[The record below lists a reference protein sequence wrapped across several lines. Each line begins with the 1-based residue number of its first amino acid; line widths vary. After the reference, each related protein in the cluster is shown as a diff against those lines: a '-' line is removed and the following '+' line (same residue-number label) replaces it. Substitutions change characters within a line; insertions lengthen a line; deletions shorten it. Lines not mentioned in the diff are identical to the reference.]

1 MNVRIVFIATL
12 FPLFATG
19 CASKRIDASAVEREV
34 SARSSLPVRW
44 DQGTEADAQVR
55 ARVKELLAKDLT
67 LDGAVEVALLNN
79 RTLQATYERLGV
91 AQSDLVEAGLLA
103 NPSLSGSALFPLKGG
118 APRLSGSVAHSFLSL
133 LMIPAR
139 RKLARAEFEQQKL
152 LVADE
157 VLALAAEVKIAFVE
171 AQSAQQVLALQRTV
185 QDASAAGAEVARRQ
199 HIAGNLSDLQLALEE
214 EQHEMTALDLGGA
227 ETDVFA
233 SREHLNRLMGAWGAD
248 VSWKIT
254 EPLAAIPAREAVL
267 ENLESLAIAKRLDLA
282 AGRQE
287 VVLLQSALGTSR
299 RWRWFPGLEIG
310 VEAERE
316 TDGVRLVGPTL
327 SFELPI
333 FDRGQGSLL
342 RLRSQLRQSE
352 NILAARA
359 IEIRSEVR
367 ESRDQ
372 VVRLRGRVVHYRT
385 VVIPLRERI
394 VALSQQRYNAMLLGV
409 YELLRAK
416 QNEIDTYQEFIE
428 TTRDYWVARA
438 ELERAVGGNI
448 APASSEG
455 ESK

>member
-1 MNVRIVFIATL
+1 MNARIVFVAML
-12 FPLFATG
+12 LPLLSTG
-19 CASKRIDASAVEREV
+19 CASKRVDASAVEREV
-34 SARSSLPVRW
+34 SSRSSLPVRW
-44 DQGTEADAQVR
+44 DQGTEADAKVR
-55 ARVKELLAKDLT
+55 ERVKELLSKDLT
-67 LDGAVEVALLNN
+67 LDGAIEVAMLNN
-79 RTLQATYERLGV
+79 RALQATYERLGV

-118 APRLSGSVAHSFLSL
+118 APRLSGSVEHGFLSL

-199 HIAGNLSDLQLALEE
+199 HAAGNLSDLQLALEE

-227 ETDVFA
+227 ESDVFG
-233 SREHLNRLMGAWGAD
+233 SREKLNRLMGVWGAD
-248 VSWKIT
+248 VSWRIS

-282 AGRQE
+282 ADRQE
-287 VVLLQSALGTSR
+287 AALLQSALGTSR
-299 RWRWFPGLEIG
+299 RWRWLPGVEIG
-310 VEAERE
+310 VEVERE
-316 TDGVRLVGPTL
+316 SDGVRLAGPTL

-333 FDRGQGSLL
+333 FDRGQGSVL
-342 RLRSQLRQSE
+342 RLRSELRRSE
-352 NILAARA
+352 NMLAARA
-359 IEIRSEVR
+359 IEVRSEVR
-367 ESRDQ
+367 ESRDR
-372 VVRLRGRVVHYRT
+372 VVRLRRRVVHYRT

-409 YELLRAK
+409 YELLHAK
-416 QNEIDTYQEFIE
+416 RNEIDSYQEFIE
-428 TTRDYWVARA
+428 TTRDYWIARA

-448 APASSEG
+448 VPAASEG